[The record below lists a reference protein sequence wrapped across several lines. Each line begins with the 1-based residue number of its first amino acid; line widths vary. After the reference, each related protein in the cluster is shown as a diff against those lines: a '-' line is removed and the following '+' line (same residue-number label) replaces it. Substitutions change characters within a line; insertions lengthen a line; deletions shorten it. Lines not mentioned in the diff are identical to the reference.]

1 MIFQALHRFARNHTL
16 PDGRGLMDDLDF
28 VEQTIHCVIRVRGD
42 GSLGAIIRTTDK
54 TQELK
59 GHVAKLPPRNSKAIP
74 CLGADTLDRVIPKF
88 DRKPNAF
95 PRQTQQLFLRQL
107 SDVATETGLTSI
119 QPIIRF
125 LECLH
130 TDGRARRRLYRALI
144 EKKLEPRNWVAFEVE
159 NESGFVSAWPSVRK
173 WWSARSA
180 DARKQRIDPKK
191 AAICMV
197 TGAECIPLETHA
209 ARITV
214 APQKKPQAVAL
225 VSSNKPAFS
234 SYGFEKSLVS
244 PMSEEAVEAYIRA
257 INWLGDKRNYNY
269 HYRTSDTIFLFWSD
283 QSLQDHNPGKAIEL
297 GSWEDLLDDG
307 KQLPSVGG
315 VPVAAKKTFA
325 APAGGMLDSAHAGA
339 STRFYCLSLSGS
351 SARAIVRGW
360 IDQPLPVARQ
370 NVQQWFADLTVQLD
384 RPLKENDKLIAE
396 PRQAWSR
403 WPLWQLVGCLQG
415 KGESAK
421 TEIAQQRE
429 QLWEAALLGR
439 PIPMSVLSLAC
450 SRIPTDTV
458 TEGPRKGEWRGIR
471 PERAALIQA
480 TLIRMNQR
488 KDTMKTDIDLSQQPV
503 AFHCGRLL
511 RLLQSIQRAALGDT
525 NATIVSRFYA
535 GASAMPGGVFGSLL
549 SKVQP
554 HLNKIRGDKP
564 GLAAWFDTR
573 IAEVVGYIVAGGGFP
588 ATNDPVAQGEFALG
602 FYWQRLATTK
612 EQPEAELDDLENIK

>member
-1 MIFQALHRFARNHTL
+1 MIFQALHRFAKA
-16 PDGRGLMDDLDF
+16 RGLLDDLDF
-28 VEQTIHCVIRVRGD
+28 VEQPIHCVIRLGRD
-42 GSLGAIIRTTDK
+42 GSLAGIVRVTDTTQTKRILVSRIPARTSAAI
-54 TQELK
+54 
-59 GHVAKLPPRNSKAIP
+59 A
-74 CLGADTLDRVIPKF
+74 CLGADTLNRVIPDFDPEANKF
-88 DRKPNAF
+88 A
-95 PRQTQQLFLRQL
+95 RQSQKLFVQQLEQAGEQSANSGVQAVVCFLSRLHEHEPGRKDLIQRL
-107 SDVATETGLTSI
+107 ASAPFKPSEWVTFEVDKETGLMA
-119 QPIIRF
+119 
-125 LECLH
+125 E
-130 TDGRARRRLYRALI
+130 
-144 EKKLEPRNWVAFEVE
+144 
-159 NESGFVSAWPSVRK
+159 WPVLRD
-173 WWSARSA
+173 WWSQ
-180 DARKQRIDPKK
+180 QRIVKRADED
-191 AAICMV
+191 AAGEQQFCMV
-197 TGAECIPLETHA
+197 TGDPCVPVLTHGT
-209 ARITV
+209 RVKV
-214 APQKKPQAVAL
+214 APGGLPGGVAL
-225 VSSNKPAFS
+225 VSSDKQAFS
-234 SYGFEKSLVS
+234 SYRFEKSLVS

-257 INWLGDKRNYNY
+257 INWLGDKRNENY

-283 QSLQDHNPGKAIEL
+283 QPLQDHNPGKAIEL
-297 GSWEDLLDDG
+297 GSWKDLLDDAE
-307 KQLPSVGG
+307 QLPSVGK
-315 VPVAAKKTFA
+315 VPLAAKKTFA
-325 APAGGMLDSAHAGA
+325 APAGGVLDSAHAGA

-370 NVQQWFADLTVQLD
+370 NVQHWFADLTVQLD

-403 WPLWQLVGCLQG
+403 WPLWQLLGCLQG

-439 PIPMSVLSLAC
+439 PIPMSVLSIAC

-458 TEGPRKGEWRGIR
+458 TEGARRGEWRGIR

-480 TLIRMNQR
+480 TLIRLNQR

-612 EQPEAELDDLENIK
+612 EQPEAEPDDLEDSK